1 MIGYRNPET
10 NEIHLSISKARN
22 QVMAINQV
30 RIQYPNNFQFYLL
43 ERIKELEE
51 IKWQGNRY
59 IQKY

>member
-1 MIGYRNPET
+1 MLPLLTYMIGYRNPET

-51 IKWQGNRY
+51 IKW
-59 IQKY
+59 